1 MSEQP
6 VTMQI
11 ETAQIPAHEAHAGDE
26 SSAPPPVASY
36 PWLEKARH
44 LFTRM
49 LNIVDAMNQWM
60 SPSGPIDA
68 ELTPDDVTRRP
79 ILIGGWAF
87 IILFGV
93 IGLWAALAPLAS
105 AAIAPGKV
113 ILSGNMKL
121 IQHLEGGVVDEI
133 LVREGQTVRAGQP
146 LIRLNETAARAR
158 LDLFRKQYLAAKATE
173 ARLIAERDGLDKIDL
188 PKELREDK
196 DDATVQEM
204 VISQQRL
211 FESRRLSMEGQTKVL
226 EQKKAQYDD
235 EIVGLKSQIA
245 SASEQINLLEE
256 EIRAVKKLLAQ
267 GNAQKP
273 RLLALQ
279 RQQAELKG
287 NRGDYQAR
295 ISRAQQAIGE
305 ADIQIINL
313 KNEFDNKVA
322 QEMRET
328 VDKLADLQE
337 RLKASTDIIDR
348 IIIRAPLSGV
358 VQGLAV
364 HTVGGVIKPGE
375 TVMGIVPIDELV
387 VEAKV
392 SPKDIDVVHD
402 GLEARVSL
410 SAYSRRKVPPLDGV
424 VIYVSP
430 DRFEDPKNGAAYF
443 VARVRLNQKELSE
456 RHSVEMVPGMPAD
469 VLIVTGERTVLSYL
483 FLPITESFRKAF
495 RED

>member
-173 ARLIAERDGLDKIDL
+173 ARLIAERDGLGKIDL

-211 FESRRLSMEGQTKVL
+211 FESRRLSMEGQTKVP
-226 EQKKAQYDD
+226 
-235 EIVGLKSQIA
+235 S
-245 SASEQINLLEE
+245 SA
-256 EIRAVKKLLAQ
+256 
-267 GNAQKP
+267 P
-273 RLLALQ
+273 
-279 RQQAELKG
+279 
-287 NRGDYQAR
+287 
-295 ISRAQQAIGE
+295 
-305 ADIQIINL
+305 
-313 KNEFDNKVA
+313 
-322 QEMRET
+322 
-328 VDKLADLQE
+328 
-337 RLKASTDIIDR
+337 
-348 IIIRAPLSGV
+348 APC
-358 VQGLAV
+358 
-364 HTVGGVIKPGE
+364 
-375 TVMGIVPIDELV
+375 
-387 VEAKV
+387 
-392 SPKDIDVVHD
+392 
-402 GLEARVSL
+402 
-410 SAYSRRKVPPLDGV
+410 
-424 VIYVSP
+424 
-430 DRFEDPKNGAAYF
+430 AA
-443 VARVRLNQKELSE
+443 
-456 RHSVEMVPGMPAD
+456 
-469 VLIVTGERTVLSYL
+469 
-483 FLPITESFRKAF
+483 
-495 RED
+495 